1 MVVFFY
7 AKESTLELKYTGEP
21 DMKTTELRTQLYFLY
36 FIEKNIITMQTPTDL
51 EGNNGFYQWMAL
63 HLK

>member
-1 MVVFFY
+1 
-7 AKESTLELKYTGEP
+7 
-21 DMKTTELRTQLYFLY
+21 MKTTQLRTQLYFLY

>member
-1 MVVFFY
+1 MVVFLY

-21 DMKTTELRTQLYFLY
+21 DIKTTQLRTQLYFLY
-36 FIEKNIITMQTPTDL
+36 FIEKNLTTRQAPTNY
-51 EGNNGFYQWMAL
+51 EGNNGFYEWMAL